1 MSLVLQKRRI
11 FRHVGVH
18 HKVGIFTV
26 LWNNKRTFADA
37 RNISIKGKKQGKRG
51 LKLLTSL
58 VIITRN
64 TFFLTSVFIRCLRA
78 SSNNLV
84 FSIWAED
91 AAINSL
97 PFLLD
102 KDEPAIHQRPT

>member
-1 MSLVLQKRRI
+1 MSFVLQERRI

-26 LWNNKRTFADA
+26 LWNNKRTF
-37 RNISIKGKKQGKRG
+37 GEKQGRRG